1 MCNVVIQ
8 LEKLEINAIILY
20 KAKIGNSA
28 KSVKSRLPLM
38 NVNVNINYTT
48 PKVTKY
54 QICNFII

>member
-54 QICNFII
+54 QRCNFII